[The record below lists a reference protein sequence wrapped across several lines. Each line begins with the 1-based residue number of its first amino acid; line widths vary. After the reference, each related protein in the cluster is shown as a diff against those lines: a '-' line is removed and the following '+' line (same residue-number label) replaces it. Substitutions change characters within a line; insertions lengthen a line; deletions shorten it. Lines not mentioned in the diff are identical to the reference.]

1 VPFEEGKREM
11 WIISYGNFVDGHLFV
26 GPFSEVEDATA
37 YAERTLRH
45 EEWWVVKL
53 ETPETEGEEEM

>member
-1 VPFEEGKREM
+1 M